1 MHATTPQGRPQQ
13 NNNRAI
19 KVAEQRRKDAK
30 KRDLI
35 LLVEDTNAA
44 AAEAVDPLAQRNA
57 INAAL
62 RAVSNSAAVVASVRL
77 TARKNLILTT
87 TAQFSADFLL
97 QHTDIW
103 KSAVHV
109 TCKGMQN
116 GEEWIQVIAHKVYM
130 HDAFL
135 ASTAEL
141 KAEIETFNNVAIQ
154 GNLRWLAKRERLEN
168 AHLLPLDQ
176 RYASIVFRVSSEE
189 ERQRLLAQ
197 RQLSIAGRLVYLA
210 KYHDISLRTQC

>member
-1 MHATTPQGRPQQ
+1 
-13 NNNRAI
+13 
-19 KVAEQRRKDAK
+19 
-30 KRDLI
+30 
-35 LLVEDTNAA
+35 
-44 AAEAVDPLAQRNA
+44 
-57 INAAL
+57 
-62 RAVSNSAAVVASVRL
+62 
-77 TARKNLILTT
+77 
-87 TAQFSADFLL
+87 
-97 QHTDIW
+97 
-103 KSAVHV
+103 
-109 TCKGMQN
+109 MQK

-141 KAEIETFNNVAIQ
+141 KAEIETFNSVAIQ
-154 GNLRWLAKRERLEN
+154 GNPRWLAKRERLEN